1 MTIETALS
9 YPHKSTTVRANSAPP
24 GRPVPWAAQAI
35 RAGLGAVSLVSPAV
49 AAFAAERLFMHP
61 RRHARPEQEWAL
73 LSTARMFSIPNPHG
87 ALTAWEWGD
96 DGERVLLV
104 HGWEGRGAQLGALV
118 APLVARGFRVVTFDA
133 PAHGATPGFLSS
145 FFHLARAI
153 ESTAAE
159 VGPLHAVVAH
169 SLGGAAVAWASQA
182 RAIAERIVTIAA
194 PTSLRDATEQAA
206 EMLGLKRD
214 ARERM
219 EARIAQ
225 RFGFALDDVHAAR
238 VAPRMTAPLLVVHD
252 ENDREV
258 PLSCGKLLAEAWP
271 GAELLTTRGL
281 GHRRILRDPGV
292 VERVVGFVAG

>member
-1 MTIETALS
+1 MTIETALP
-9 YPHKSTTVRANSAPP
+9 YPQKSTTVRANSTPP
-24 GRPVPWAAQAI
+24 ARPVPWAAQAI
-35 RAGLGAVSLVSPAV
+35 RAGLGAVSLVSPAA

-61 RRHARPEQEWAL
+61 RRHARPDQEWAL

-96 DGERVLLV
+96 EGERVLLV

-118 APLVARGFRVVTFDA
+118 APLLKRGFRVVTFDA

-153 ESTAAE
+153 ESITAE
-159 VGPLHAVVAH
+159 VGPFHGVVAH
-169 SLGGAAVAWASQA
+169 SLGGAAVAWASQT
-182 RAIAERIVTIAA
+182 RAIAERVVMIAA

-206 EMLGLKRD
+206 QMLGLKRD

-219 EARIAQ
+219 EARLTE
-225 RFGFALDDVHAAR
+225 RFGLALDDVHAAR

-258 PLSCGKLLAEAWP
+258 PLACGEMLAEAWP
-271 GAELLTTRGL
+271 GAELWTTRGL

-292 VERVVGFVAG
+292 IERVVGFVAG